1 MDLNDFVNELER
13 HNYDDKLQDNETKQE
28 EKKWQETVSQ
38 EKPVMVSEEN
48 TVWEDIA
55 NGLQIWNQTIK
66 DAEILRNKTENFRL
80 TVESEVYKQ
89 QLDGLLSL
97 SEITEIGYVT
107 GVWVKLLHT
116 ISSYNIGCKSLKKD
130 IIYLLV
136 ELHSLKQLSRDTLI
150 DCCVKL

>member
-1 MDLNDFVNELER
+1 MDLTDFVNELEK
-13 HNYDDKLQDNETKQE
+13 HVCDDTLQNNVTKEEEEEWEETI
-28 EKKWQETVSQ
+28 VQ
-38 EKPVMVSEEN
+38 EKPIVVSEEN

-55 NGLQIWNQTIK
+55 NGLQIWNQNIK
-66 DAEILRNKTENFRL
+66 DAEILKGKTEKFRS

-107 GVWVKLLHT
+107 GIWVSLLHN

-130 IIYLLV
+130 IIGSLV
-136 ELHSLKQLSRDTLI
+136 ELYSLKQLSRDTLI
-150 DCCVKL
+150 NCCVKL

>member
-66 DAEILRNKTENFRL
+66 DAEILRDKTENFRS

-107 GVWVKLLHT
+107 GIWVKLLHT

-130 IIYLLV
+130 IIGLLV